1 MTKFELT
8 LPDDMIEAFHR
19 LAERRGQSTQDV
31 IASALQSFL
40 THNQRWDEDMKAAL
54 QDVENGFGVDGED
67 VLDWMDSWGRNDE
80 RPRPLPTR
88 TA

>member
-1 MTKFELT
+1 MTKFEVT
-8 LPDDMIEAFHR
+8 LPDDMIEALHR

-31 IASALQSFL
+31 IAGALQSFL

-54 QDVENGFGVDGED
+54 QDVENDFGVDGED
-67 VLDWMDSWGRNDE
+67 VLDWMDSWGRSDE
-80 RPRPLPTR
+80 RPRPLPIR